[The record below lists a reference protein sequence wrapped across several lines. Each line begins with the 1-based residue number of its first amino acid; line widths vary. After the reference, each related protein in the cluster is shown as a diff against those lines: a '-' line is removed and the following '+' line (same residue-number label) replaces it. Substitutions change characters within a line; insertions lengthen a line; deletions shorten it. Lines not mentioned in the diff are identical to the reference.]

1 MCEHLHKCHTNLILN
16 KAMCIDSL
24 IAINSLSLAVFPVY
38 GNATNKGKV
47 AKLKLKLFIAIRE
60 SIHIAL
66 LRIKLCGI
74 YEDAHTLKNSSI
86 T

>member
-24 IAINSLSLAVFPVY
+24 IAINSLSLATFPLFVVLPY
-38 GNATNKGKV
+38 TGK
-47 AKLKLKLFIAIRE
+47 AAKLKLFIAIRE

-66 LRIKLCGI
+66 LRIKFVWHL
-74 YEDAHTLKNSSI
+74 
-86 T
+86 